1 MKSQEI
7 RDMSGEERDRKLSDL
22 KRELFN
28 LRFQHAVSQLEN
40 PSRLKQV
47 KRDIARVK
55 TIITEE
61 SD

>member
-7 RDMSGEERDRKLSDL
+7 RDMSGEERDHKLSDL

>member
-1 MKSQEI
+1 MKPQEI
-7 RDMSGEERDRKLSDL
+7 RDMSAEERERKLSDL
-22 KRELFN
+22 KREVFN

-55 TIITEE
+55 TIIKEE
-61 SD
+61 SK